1 MHRGRTTAQADP
13 AAISTAGEQIAE
25 GRQPGWTLHGRL
37 SGVKVR
43 NRGKTRNVRSLRI
56 AADPRERP
64 LSNLKPVFRA
74 SLQARWPGRTGIAP
88 RCPLFNPSSSGTVGR
103 AKLLEARGHFGC
115 SRFRKPPRSLGRDG
129 RKRNTMGR
137 ICRFGEIDRQCPASK
152 RPVVSGFCERATR
165 PVRSNPAVGSKIAVA
180 CSRHNQRVAV
190 HFARFS
196 WRHPPTSPR
205 PISGRGRR
213 IPGPRSG

>member
-43 NRGKTRNVRSLRI
+43 NRGKTRNGRSLRI
-56 AADPRERP
+56 AVDPRERP

-88 RCPLFNPSSSGTVGR
+88 RCPLINLSSSGTVGR
-103 AKLLEARGHFGC
+103 TQLFEACRHLGC
-115 SRFRKPPRSLGRDG
+115 SRLCKLPGLLVRKGSQKAAIRKVNLPFRWNQP
-129 RKRNTMGR
+129 T
-137 ICRFGEIDRQCPASK
+137 
-152 RPVVSGFCERATR
+152 VSRGQTPGGAGFCERTMRA
-165 PVRSNPAVGSKIAVA
+165 VRMNRADGSKLAVA
-180 CSRHNQRVAV
+180 VSQHNQRVARD
-190 HFARFS
+190 FQ
-196 WRHPPTSPR
+196 
-205 PISGRGRR
+205 
-213 IPGPRSG
+213 